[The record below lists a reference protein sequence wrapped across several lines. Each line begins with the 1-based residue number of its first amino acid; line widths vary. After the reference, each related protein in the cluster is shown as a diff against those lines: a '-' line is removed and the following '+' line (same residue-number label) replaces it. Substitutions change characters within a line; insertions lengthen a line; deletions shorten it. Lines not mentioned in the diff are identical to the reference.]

1 MLVVLKGDLDVI
13 QDDTVSAVVPAMVFL
28 AVPGVFGRVSVCI
41 VGACPWFELVECVC
55 EVGVGADER
64 CECKLHNE
72 VEARLMLRPQ
82 WALASLSCV
91 DEAKWA
97 LH

>member
-1 MLVVLKGDLDVI
+1 LCSDYVVSTLEVSLLVIVKCDLNVI
-13 QDDTVSAVVPAMVFL
+13 QDGTISTMVSAIVFL
-28 AVPGVFGRVSVCI
+28 AVPVMFVGVSVCE
-41 VGACPWFELVECVC
+41 VDVCPWLELVICMC

-82 WALASLSCV
+82 QA
-91 DEAKWA
+91 
-97 LH
+97 